1 MESRMVECVNS
12 SLRLYMYR
20 NATFLCERLC
30 AEYPSENN
38 FQLLASCYLRN
49 NQAYR
54 AYHILKGTQLAQS
67 RYLFAI
73 SCFEMGRLREAEVA
87 LCPLNESSTEV
98 PNGAAGHY
106 LLGLIYRYTDRRKIA
121 IEHFLQA
128 VSLDPFLWAAY
139 EELCILG
146 AEEEAADL
154 YGDSAVFRLQ
164 QQQLQWDLSSQYL
177 ASAGDERSMPSSRS
191 SYSNDAS
198 PRQAKQLAASSAAE
212 LPAGHA
218 AVSGS
223 GNIGIPFQVNM
234 SAYNTPSPV
243 PSHVAAAAP
252 PPLNRNIQ
260 GQPNPTVIAGD
271 VSPRSNANAPG
282 QAPRRK
288 FMDEGKLR
296 KSIRSSS
303 TRAAYSQVSG
313 RLFSESVP
321 RRSTRLSGDAS
332 AQITSSVLP
341 VGGNG
346 SGHSSA
352 KLLGGMSS
360 TSKMNASSSLR
371 SGTVRKGHPLA
382 IDSSLDEGKK
392 YDVFED
398 SGSDDMPINASRR
411 TGSVPMDDEPRM
423 RNRASTLA
431 GVMTRGSRVAEG
443 ALELLGLLRILGE
456 AFRHFC
462 MHRCKEALQSFSK
475 LPHQQYATGWVLC
488 QVGKAHFEM
497 VDYLE
502 AERAFSWARR
512 VSPYCLE
519 GMDIYSTVLYHMKE
533 EMKLSYL
540 AQELN
545 AIDRLSPQAWCAL
558 GNCYSLQKDHETAL
572 KTFQRAI
579 QLDSRFTYAHTLCG
593 HEYVAME
600 EFENG
605 ITCYRSALRIDPRHY
620 NAWYGLGMIYLRQEK
635 YDFAEHHFRTAF
647 QINARSS
654 VLMCYLGM
662 ALHALKRN
670 EEALEMLDRAILA
683 DTKNPLPI
691 YQKAN
696 VLMSN
701 ERFEDALEELE
712 QLKEVAPRESS
723 VYSLIG
729 KIYKRLNEPE
739 QAMYHFGLALDL
751 KPSTADVAIIKSAIE
766 KLHVPDDIEE
776 HL

>member
-1 MESRMVECVNS
+1 MVECVNY
-12 SLRLYMYR
+12 SLRLYMYS
-20 NATFLCERLC
+20 NAIFIGERLC
-30 AEYPSENN
+30 AEYPSEKNS
-38 FQLLASCYLRN
+38 QLLASCYLRN

-54 AYHILKGTQLAQS
+54 AYSILKGTQSPQS
-67 RYLFAI
+67 RYLFALV
-73 SCFEMGRLREAEVA
+73 CFDMGLLREAEAA
-87 LCPLNESSTEV
+87 LCPLNEPSTEV

-106 LLGLIYRYTDRRKIA
+106 LLGKIYRYTDRRKIA
-121 IEHFLQA
+121 IEHFVQA
-128 VSLDPFLWAAY
+128 VSLDPLLWAAY

-146 AEEEAADL
+146 AEEEAAEL

-164 QQQLQWDLSSQYL
+164 QQHQLELSSQYFP
-177 ASAGDERSMPSSRS
+177 SADDRNMPSSRS

-198 PRQAKQLAASSAAE
+198 PRQARQLPVNSGGE

-218 AVSGS
+218 SASGA
-223 GNIGIPFQVNM
+223 GNITLHSTPFSVNM

-243 PSHVAAAAP
+243 PSQIATAAP
-252 PPLNRNIQ
+252 PPLNRNVQ
-260 GQPNPTVIAGD
+260 GQQNSTVTAGE
-271 VSPRSNANAPG
+271 VSPRSSVNAPG

-313 RLFSESVP
+313 RLFSESGP
-321 RRSTRLSGDAS
+321 RRSTRLSGDAT
-332 AQITSSVLP
+332 IPVGSSVLP

-346 SGHSSA
+346 SGNSSA
-352 KLLGGMSS
+352 KLPGGLSS
-360 TSKMNASSSLR
+360 TKMNASSSLR
-371 SGTVRKGHPLA
+371 SGTVRKGHSSA
-382 IDSSLDEGKK
+382 IESGFEDGKK
-392 YDVFED
+392 YEALED
-398 SGSDDMPINASRR
+398 SGPEDTAANSSRR
-411 TGSVPMDDEPRM
+411 VGQVIMDDEPRI
-423 RNRASTLA
+423 RNRSSGLI
-431 GVMTRGSRVAEG
+431 GRGSRVAEG
-443 ALELLGLLRILGE
+443 SLELLGLLRVLGE
-456 AFRHFC
+456 AFRHCC
-462 MHRCKEALQSFSK
+462 MHRCKEALQVFCK
-475 LPHQQYATGWVLC
+475 LPHHQYATGWVLC
-488 QVGKAHFEM
+488 QVGKTHFEM
-497 VDYLE
+497 VDYYE

-512 VSPYCLE
+512 VSPYYLE

-647 QINARSS
+647 LINPRSS

-670 EEALEMLDRAILA
+670 EEALEMLDQAILA
-683 DTKNPLPI
+683 DAKNPLPI

-696 VLMSN
+696 VLVSN
-701 ERFEDALEELE
+701 ERYNNALEELE
-712 QLKEVAPRESS
+712 LLKEVAPRESS

-729 KIYKRLNEPE
+729 KIYKRINMPE
-739 QAMYHFGLALDL
+739 RAMYHFGLALDL

-766 KLHVPDDIEE
+766 KLHVPDDIED